1 MHQSRLR
8 NRARELGRPRKRVP
22 RRRVTRPDNVPTTT
36 TTTTYLFWNGMLV
49 PILLAAGF
57 SPSDPKLTFSFIEH
71 RPSPQKFQVSECTTD
86 PPNGACGAE
95 PKCIGGVTECKT
107 NPVDT
112 AKVKRWLPVHEGRT
126 PDLLTTSLHV
136 CEPEQPASAY
146 SLYSQPSC
154 IAIQPPSAN
163 QLRGHILARLAA
175 SSSPTTR
182 RRVTMPCA
190 TRAR

>member
-1 MHQSRLR
+1 
-8 NRARELGRPRKRVP
+8 
-22 RRRVTRPDNVPTTT
+22 
-36 TTTTYLFWNGMLV
+36 MLV

-126 PDLLTTSLHV
+126 PDLLTTTLHV

-146 SLYSQPSC
+146 SLYSQPTRQRYTSSLC
-154 IAIQPPSAN
+154 QPAQRPHPRPPGSFLITDHKAP
-163 QLRGHILARLAA
+163 GYYAMCYA
-175 SSSPTTR
+175 STLNHKSGTEFR
-182 RRVTMPCA
+182 
-190 TRAR
+190 